1 MKKVL
6 ITREE
11 SQFNQVRDIFSKYS
25 IEAIPFPVIRFENI
39 DFQFNQNDFDYIIF
53 TSSNGVKFFHKK
65 HFLKD
70 IDIIAVGEKTAD
82 LLKEIGYKSV
92 IVPSE
97 HSAEGILKHI
107 VQNADLFYGKRFAL
121 IRAAKGVDTL
131 IKHKPEYVE
140 IVVIPVYKTTINIP
154 ENKQNVELMLR
165 NGEVDFVVFSSPS
178 TVENFLDIFQHDR
191 EIFKNTK
198 VCVIGKTT
206 LKKATDKGIRVSIVA
221 EKPSFEHIAQ
231 EISKY
236 I

>member
-6 ITREE
+6 ITREK
-11 SQFNQVRDIFSKYS
+11 SQFNQVRDIFSKYG
-25 IEAIPFPVIRFENI
+25 IEAIPFPVIRFENV

-65 HFLKD
+65 YYLKD
-70 IDIIAVGEKTAD
+70 IDIIAVGEKTAN
-82 LLKEIGYKSV
+82 LLKEIGYKSI
-92 IVPSE
+92 IVPQE

-107 VQNADLFYGKRFAL
+107 IQNADMFYGKRLAL
-121 IRAAKGVDTL
+121 IRAVEGVDTL

-140 IVVIPVYKTTINIP
+140 IVVVPVYKTMINIP

-165 NGEVDFVVFSSPS
+165 DGEIDFVVFSSPS
-178 TVENFLDIFQHDR
+178 TVENFLNIFQQNR

-206 LKKATDKGIRVSIVA
+206 LKKASDKGIKVSIVA
-221 EKPSFEHIAQ
+221 EKPSFEDIAQ
-231 EISKY
+231 KISKY